1 MVAKKS
7 NGILRIEFL
16 DTHPD
21 QILLANYLRSTG
33 DAKGAVFEA
42 TKRSLYALALSKDG
56 TKSKSELEMALSIA
70 ITDLQA
76 QIKILTEHF
85 RIFESIEL
93 PSESLPRSSIPLVSI
108 PPISIPPISIAPT
121 SIPAAGLMDEDDE
134 DDEDDDLAC
143 LTLTNTNVA
152 LNF

>member
-70 ITDLQA
+70 ITDLQS

-108 PPISIPPISIAPT
+108 PPISIAPT

-134 DDEDDDLAC
+134 DDDDDDLAC

>member
-7 NGILRIEFL
+7 KGILRIEFL

-70 ITDLQA
+70 VTDLQS
-76 QIKILTEHF
+76 QIKTLTEHF

-93 PSESLPRSSIPLVSI
+93 PSESIARSS
-108 PPISIPPISIAPT
+108 ISIPPPPP
-121 SIPAAGLMDEDDE
+121 IPLAGRVVE
-134 DDEDDDLAC
+134 EDDDDDDDDNDPAC
-143 LTLTNTNVA
+143 LTLTNTNIA

>member
-56 TKSKSELEMALSIA
+56 TKSKAELEMALSI
-70 ITDLQA
+70 TVSNLNA
-76 QIKILTEHF
+76 QINVITEHF

-93 PSESLPRSSIPLVSI
+93 PSESLARSSISTSI
-108 PPISIPPISIAPT
+108 PT
-121 SIPAAGLMDEDDE
+121 SIPSVGRVVEE
-134 DDEDDDLAC
+134 EDDDDDDAC
-143 LTLTNTNVA
+143 LTLTNNNVA

>member
-70 ITDLQA
+70 VTDLQS
-76 QIKILTEHF
+76 QIKTLTEHF

-93 PSESLPRSSIPLVSI
+93 PSESLPRSLISTPI
-108 PPISIPPISIAPT
+108 PPVSIAPT
-121 SIPAAGLMDEDDE
+121 SLPATRLMDEDDE
-134 DDEDDDLAC
+134 DEDDDLAC
-143 LTLTNTNVA
+143 LTLNTNVA

>member
-7 NGILRIEFL
+7 KGILRIEFL

-70 ITDLQA
+70 VTDLQS
-76 QIKILTEHF
+76 QIKTLTEHF

-93 PSESLPRSSIPLVSI
+93 PSESIARSS
-108 PPISIPPISIAPT
+108 ISIPPPPP
-121 SIPAAGLMDEDDE
+121 IPLAGRVVE
-134 DDEDDDLAC
+134 EDDDDDDDDNDSAC
-143 LTLTNTNVA
+143 LTLTNTNIA

>member
-70 ITDLQA
+70 VTDLQS
-76 QIKILTEHF
+76 QIKTLTEHF

-93 PSESLPRSSIPLVSI
+93 PSESIARSS
-108 PPISIPPISIAPT
+108 ISIPPPPP
-121 SIPAAGLMDEDDE
+121 IPLAGRVVE
-134 DDEDDDLAC
+134 EDDDDDDDDNDPAC
-143 LTLTNTNVA
+143 LTLTNTNIA